1 MADSKNEGSKE
12 GFLGRWSQ
20 RKQDLRAGKPL
31 AEPVIAPTLL
41 TPRTSTNQISSAS
54 SASSELAAESPNAA
68 KVEEKPEIPLPT
80 MADVH
85 ELTAESDFSPFVAK
99 NVAPEVR
106 NSAMKKLFTDPH
118 YNVMDRLD
126 IYIDDYSLPDPIPES
141 MLRQMVS
148 AKFLNLF
155 KAEEEAEAAAEK
167 AALEAKAGKTEA
179 LIAAPVGDDAN
190 TVSMQS
196 VAQSATENL
205 HMHSASDTTP
215 ITTLISGPHDDHSD
229 LRLQQNHAA
238 GPHKLG
244 RSAE

>member
-1 MADSKNEGSKE
+1 MADSKNEGSKEGSKE

-20 RKQDLRAGKPL
+20 RKQDIRAGKPL
-31 AEPVIAPTLL
+31 AEPEMTAKPVAIAGKSSDP
-41 TPRTSTNQISSAS
+41 SSVQIS
-54 SASSELAAESPNAA
+54 ETTD
-68 KVEEKPEIPLPT
+68 VTEKPEVPLPT

-99 NVAPEVR
+99 NVSPEVR

-126 IYIDDYSLPDPIPES
+126 IYIDDYSQPDPIPES

-155 KAEEEAEAAAEK
+155 KAEEEAEEEIKAAAEK
-167 AALEAKAGKTEA
+167 AALEAKTGKTEVS
-179 LIAAPVGDDAN
+179 LRDDAN

-196 VAQSATENL
+196 VAQSRTEQFNEQ
-205 HMHSASDTTP
+205 TTP
-215 ITTLISGPHDDHSD
+215 ISGPNDDHSD

-244 RSAE
+244 RGAE